1 MTKNVRIRPDNTLSA
16 TDPGDDTLRR
26 YRYQAVYA
34 AIISLD
40 LFDEESEFEE
50 IFCEQHEDILVKKKD
65 GTFIGIQVKTRA
77 PGREL
82 FKSNDESVI
91 RSLKRF
97 VELSIEYPNH
107 FSHFV
112 LATNYAFWSEKKN
125 SSNLRHLLRLA
136 KKAVETS
143 SKQLTRPLPGY
154 IKKLIK
160 KIDLDPN
167 VSVTSDMILNVLSQV
182 ELQDDLPK
190 FDDVESRLAMHQIPS
205 FYDVGEAGY
214 DDLLRAAKALINRMF
229 EAAALQHVSAKQMY
243 FALCLNPTE
252 AQTDAIIDGKRIR
265 KQNVE
270 DILTESLFEHTLLST
285 KNKIEVADLPLG
297 ITKLALKMAA
307 GKVSARNIRRII
319 DFKYSAENLINSWIY
334 KYSPRKANRYYEQLM
349 LIVGN
354 ECEEVYDLV
363 QTEHKPFGKE
373 MLNEVRQR
381 LRRRLANDPHLFFG
395 CEYEHLLGIVAILT
409 EQCEVWWSE
418 EFTIPGDT
426 R

>member
-1 MTKNVRIRPDNTLSA
+1 MTKNARITPDKTLSA
-16 TDPGDDTLRR
+16 TDPGDDTQRR

-40 LFDEESEFEE
+40 LLDEESEFEE
-50 IFCEQHEDILVKKKD
+50 IFCEQHEDTLVKKKD

-77 PGREL
+77 PGRHL
-82 FKSNDESVI
+82 FKSNDEQI
-91 RSLKRF
+91 IKSLLRF
-97 VELSIEYPNH
+97 VELSVEYPNH
-107 FSHFV
+107 FSRFV

-125 SSNLRHLLRLA
+125 SRNLRYILKLA
-136 KKAVETS
+136 KEAVKES
-143 SKQLTRPLPGY
+143 PPQLHRFLSGY

-160 KIDLDPN
+160 KVNLGTN
-167 VSVTSDMILNVLSQV
+167 VSVTHDMILNVLYQV

-190 FDDVESRLAMHQIPS
+190 FDDVESRLAIHNIPT

-214 DDLLRAAKALINRMF
+214 DDLLRAAKALINKMF

-243 FALCLNPTE
+243 FALYSNP
-252 AQTDAIIDGKRIR
+252 AQARTDAIIDGKRIS
-265 KQNVE
+265 KQSVE
-270 DILTESLFEHTLLST
+270 DVLRESLFGHTLLST
-285 KNKIEVADLPLG
+285 KNKIQVADLPQG
-297 ITKLALKMAA
+297 ITKLDLKMAA
-307 GKVSARNIRRII
+307 GKVSARNIRRIV
-319 DFKYSAENLINSWIY
+319 DFKYSAETLLNSWIY
-334 KYSPRKANRYYEQLM
+334 KYSRKKANRYYEQLS

-354 ECEEVYDLV
+354 ECEEAYDLV
-363 QTEHKPFGKE
+363 QTENKPFGQE

-381 LRRRLANDPHLFFG
+381 LRRRLANAPHLFFG

-426 R
+426 Q

>member
-1 MTKNVRIRPDNTLSA
+1 MTKNARITPDKSLSA
-16 TDPGDDTLRR
+16 TDPGDDTQRR

-34 AIISLD
+34 AIICLD
-40 LFDEESEFEE
+40 LLDEESEFEE
-50 IFCEQHEDILVKKKD
+50 IFCELHEDTLVKKKD
-65 GTFIGIQVKTRA
+65 GTFIGIQVKTRV

-82 FKSNDESVI
+82 FKSNDKSVI
-91 RSLKRF
+91 KSLKRF
-97 VELSIEYPNH
+97 VELSVEYPNH
-107 FSHFV
+107 FSRFV
-112 LATNYAFWSEKKN
+112 LATNYAFWSEEKK
-125 SSNLRHLLRLA
+125 SSNLRYLLKLA
-136 KKAVETS
+136 KEAVETNS
-143 SKQLTRPLPGY
+143 NQLTRPLPGY

-160 KIDLDPN
+160 KIDLGPN
-167 VSVTSDMILNVLSQV
+167 VSVTSDMILNVLCRV

-190 FDDVESRLAMHQIPS
+190 FDDVESRLANQILS

-214 DDLLRAAKALINRMF
+214 DDLLRATKALINKMF

-243 FALCLNPTE
+243 FALYSDP
-252 AQTDAIIDGKRIR
+252 AQARTDAIIDGKRIT
-265 KQNVE
+265 KQSVE
-270 DILTESLFEHTLLST
+270 DILTESLFGNTLLST
-285 KNKIEVADLPLG
+285 KNKIEVADLPQG
-297 ITKLALKMAA
+297 ITTLALKMAA

-319 DFKYSAENLINSWIY
+319 DFKYSAQILINRWIY
-334 KYSPRKANRYYEQLM
+334 KSPRKANRHYKQLM

-354 ECEEVYDLV
+354 ECEEAYDLV
-363 QTEHKPFGKE
+363 QTENKPFGQE